1 MSAGQVAHRS
11 RDLKPEGVE
20 GAQLDA
26 GRRQSLR
33 FSGDHESRSVHE
45 QGAAQGRKVGYDPGA
60 LSRFLALS
68 IVLLVL
74 VMALFQF
81 GLEELGWLPAGA
93 PASPPS
99 RVQLG
104 AWGLEALGLAALFL
118 LIHREE
124 SSVWFSGVLAGWI
137 AWVFRGPLLVV
148 SVAAAGLDPK
158 PFWAMTFRWWLL
170 YTVCGF
176 VLAALARPDT
186 RPIRPAQP
194 DTRTE
199 PAQAVPQDSE
209 GPAA

>member
-1 MSAGQVAHRS
+1 
-11 RDLKPEGVE
+11 
-20 GAQLDA
+20 
-26 GRRQSLR
+26 
-33 FSGDHESRSVHE
+33 
-45 QGAAQGRKVGYDPGA
+45 

-81 GLEELGWLPAGA
+81 GLEELRWLPAGA
-93 PASPPS
+93 PASPPP

-124 SSVWFSGVLAGWI
+124 NSVWFSGVLSGWI

-148 SVAAAGLDPK
+148 TVAAARLDPK
-158 PFWAMTFRWWLL
+158 PFWAMTFRWWIL
-170 YTVCGF
+170 YTVCGI
-176 VLAALARPDT
+176 VLATLARPARPDT
-186 RPIRPAQP
+186 RPEPRLSTPP
-194 DTRTE
+194 DTRPE
-199 PAQAVPQDSE
+199 PQVLPPDFE